1 MNNQVDVTSSNLAPA
16 MLNSKIRPREVVGY
30 GVKIFH
36 PSPPNYVP
44 RSPGFADEPLM
55 VFSIFSNQSTS
66 SLEDRYFTSV
76 LLEPRSLFLLTGD
89 LYHNYLHGIAE
100 RTNDVISEHVAN
112 LESCKSAIADTLER
126 ATRISLTIRNVPKIL
141 KFKLNLGR

>member
-1 MNNQVDVTSSNLAPA
+1 MHTVATGMIPNFRVIQVFCYALVANRNNERA
-16 MLNSKIRPREVVGY
+16 R
-30 GVKIFH
+30 
-36 PSPPNYVP
+36 YVL
-44 RSPGFADEPLM
+44 SGIFADEPLM
-55 VFSIFSNQSTS
+55 FFSIFSNQSTS

-100 RTNDVISEHVAN
+100 RTNDVISERVAN